1 MSWACLIGRESE
13 REGGKGRR
21 GGRGRR
27 GRGRK
32 GRGRRGKGE
41 ERQGGGEEGEE
52 RDTQLCLLDRKLVVG
67 QEGGWWR
74 KERILN

>member
-1 MSWACLIGRESE
+1 MSWACLIGRESK
-13 REGGKGRR
+13 REGGKGEER
-21 GGRGRR
+21 
-27 GRGRK
+27 
-32 GRGRRGKGE
+32 KGE
-41 ERQGGGEEGEE
+41 ERKGGGEEGEE